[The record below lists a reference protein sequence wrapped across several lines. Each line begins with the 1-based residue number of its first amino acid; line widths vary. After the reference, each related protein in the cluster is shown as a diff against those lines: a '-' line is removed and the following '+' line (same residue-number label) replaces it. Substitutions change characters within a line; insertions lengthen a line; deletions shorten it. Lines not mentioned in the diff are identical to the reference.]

1 MIIQSTRLGSLEVK
15 PEDIIQFPNGLPGF
29 IDEKEFILIP
39 CETKAFAF
47 LQSLTEANLTFL
59 VVDPFSFFSDYEFTL
74 DDQVLAVLDL
84 SEQSPPQILN
94 IVTVPEKAEDMTAN
108 LLAPIIYNPVKR
120 LAQQII
126 LEKVPY
132 TIRQRLFPQGL
143 PSQGGK

>member
-1 MIIQSTRLGSLEVK
+1 MIIQSTRLGTLEVN
-15 PEDIIQFPNGLPGF
+15 PEEIIQFPNGLPGF
-29 IDEKEFILIP
+29 IDEKQFVLIP
-39 CETKAFAF
+39 CETKSFAF
-47 LQSLTEANLTFL
+47 LQSISEPNLTFL
-59 VVDPFSFFSDYEFTL
+59 VVDPFSFFSDYEFVL
-74 DDQVLAVLDL
+74 DDQVVTVLGL

-108 LLAPIIYNPVKR
+108 LLAPIIYNPEKR

-126 LEKVPY
+126 LEKVPF